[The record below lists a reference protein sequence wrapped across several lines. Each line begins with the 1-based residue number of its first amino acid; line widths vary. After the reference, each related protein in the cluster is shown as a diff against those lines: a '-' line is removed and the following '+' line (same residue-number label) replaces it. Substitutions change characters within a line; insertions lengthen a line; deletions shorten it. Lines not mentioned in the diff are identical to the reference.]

1 MTYPERTEPNM
12 TKPTWQQV
20 LTIMKNLQNKYQI
33 PIFAATFNGRS
44 TCYAKPCHLNDEAY
58 LNPEVKNL
66 EWDDVDSYIIF
77 KHSSNG
83 HGEAELLLDFGI
95 VWDPV
100 FEENK
105 LIRKQYL
112 MYKVSKKFKRSDLK
126 KCLNELITEINQLTE
141 TQYELSFPKDKRLCP
156 IIEEVEYNPLTPIIQ
171 EMEMT
176 LSPIAEDLRKLL

>member
-1 MTYPERTEPNM
+1 M

-20 LTIMKNLQNKYQI
+20 LKIMKKLQIKYQI
-33 PIFAATFNGRS
+33 PIFAATFKGKC
-44 TCYAKPCHLNDEAY
+44 TCCSKPCHLNNEAY

-95 VWDPV
+95 VWDPI
-100 FEENK
+100 FEEKK
-105 LIRKQYL
+105 LIRKQYI

-126 KCLNELITEINQLTE
+126 KCLNELVSEINQLTE
-141 TQYELSFPKDKRLCP
+141 TEYELTIPKDKKLCP
-156 IIEEVEYNPLTPIIQ
+156 IIEEIQVEPLYPIIEETKATSSLVSEELREQ
-171 EMEMT
+171 L
-176 LSPIAEDLRKLL
+176 LSIIKKDLS